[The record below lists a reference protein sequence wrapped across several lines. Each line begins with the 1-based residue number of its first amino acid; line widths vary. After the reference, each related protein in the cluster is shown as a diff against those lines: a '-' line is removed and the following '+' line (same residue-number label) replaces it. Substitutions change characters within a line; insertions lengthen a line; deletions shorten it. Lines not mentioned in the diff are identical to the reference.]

1 MLFLHFGYVIGLCF
15 CFLFDSLL
23 LGVGMLIIFI
33 YSGMATVVQTKA
45 ENYIRVRGEKVPINM
60 VPSGIKCLTCNQTYG
75 P

>member
-1 MLFLHFGYVIGLCF
+1 
-15 CFLFDSLL
+15 
-23 LGVGMLIIFI
+23 MLIIFI